1 MTILDALAFWT
12 VASIG
17 LGLTIGPVLRM
28 VTGDEPEQPVL
39 HNRRAGDR

>member
-1 MTILDALAFWT
+1 VTVIDALAFWT

-17 LGLTIGPVLRM
+17 LGLTIGPILRI
-28 VTGDEPEQPVL
+28 VTGEPEQPIL

>member
-28 VTGDEPEQPVL
+28 VTREPEQPVSR
-39 HNRRAGDR
+39 NRRVGDR

>member
-17 LGLTIGPVLRM
+17 LGLTIGPILRM
-28 VTGDEPEQPVL
+28 VTGGEPDQPVR
-39 HNRRAGDR
+39 HNRRAGDQ